1 VIHDFYAYYRLVTQS
16 DIDNISNS
24 SAKYADIMDAYQK
37 LLLLMTA
44 RADNKK
50 EKNDAISCF
59 KEMLHPK
66 GSDSHH
72 ILCKLLKINEQG
84 FCNQHIRCKLRE
96 INELGIDAD
105 IMTDALP
112 NGSWVIKFQIEL
124 EKQFLSKDDVPFY
137 IIDNPVRKDIV
148 FGVPFTSA
156 ASWKGNLRWAM
167 MKKSIEVYKDEPE
180 KFAEMR
186 FRHTLLFGS
195 EEGFEVEPRGWT
207 DYLDRLCLDAK
218 KLYRDKLVKLFGN
231 GESETKN
238 VHIEGMLHF
247 YPTFWDRIDL
257 MVINPHDREAKVG
270 RNPIYFEV
278 VPADA
283 KGMFRLLYVPY
294 YWLTCDE
301 KELKKRVLE
310 DLCEV
315 VIGLKAMMLEYGFSA
330 KKTDGFGKTKASW
343 DKSTS
348 QVDVKSFFCI
358 KEFSDFAELQKGLGC
373 DANGNP

>member
-1 VIHDFYAYYRLVTQS
+1 MIHDFYAYYRLVTQS

-24 SAKYADIMDAYQK
+24 SVKHADIANAMDTYQK

-44 RADNKK
+44 RTDNKE
-50 EKNDAISCF
+50 EKKDAISCL

-66 GSDSHH
+66 RSDS
-72 ILCKLLKINEQG
+72 
-84 FCNQHIRCKLRE
+84 QHICCKLRE
-96 INELGIDAD
+96 INELGIDTD

-167 MKKSIEVYKDEPE
+167 MKKFIEVYKDEPE

-207 DYLDRLCLDAK
+207 DYLDRLCSGAK
-218 KLYRDKLVKLFGN
+218 KLYRDKLVELFGN
-231 GESETKN
+231 GEAETGN
-238 VHIEGMLHF
+238 VRIEGMLHF

-257 MVINPHDREAKVG
+257 MVINPHDRETKVG

-301 KELKKRVLE
+301 KELKEKVLE
-310 DLCEV
+310 DLCQV
-315 VIGLKAMMLEYGFSA
+315 VTGLKAMMLEYGFSA

-348 QVDVKSFFCI
+348 QVDVKSLFCI
-358 KEFSDFAELQKGLGC
+358 KFSDFAELQKELGC